1 MENAMRLHRSIFSL
15 FMLGVLLLTG
25 TANAADPLTIDADS
39 QYRFAQS
46 RLDADAFDE
55 AIAEFN
61 RFIHFFPDDP
71 RVPRA
76 RFQTGMAHYRA
87 GRYPAAAAVFDRQ
100 TRNYEGLTLQNES
113 FFMLSRSHADQGRT
127 EQAILDL
134 RNLTAVAADVDVIDR
149 AHYEQGWLHVQQG
162 QWQQADRAFAAVT
175 PANRNRYRI
184 AGLRQSLAAH
194 DAIPTKNP
202 TLAGTF
208 SIVPGGGQ
216 LYCNRYRDSLT
227 AFLVNA
233 GLILAA
239 WEAFDNDLPALGG
252 VITFVEFGFY
262 AGNIYGAVSSAHK
275 FNRDRVDAFK
285 SHLNRNRP
293 MPFLSLA
300 PAPGGAAL
308 LLSFDF

>member
-1 MENAMRLHRSIFSL
+1 MRFHRPIASL
-15 FMLGVLLLTG
+15 FVMGIFLLAG
-25 TANAADPLTIDADS
+25 IANASDVLTIDADS

-46 RLDADAFDE
+46 RLDADASDE

-76 RFQTGMAHYRA
+76 RFLTGMAHYRA

-100 TRNYEGLTLQNES
+100 TVDYEGLPLQNEA
-113 FFMLSRSHADQGRT
+113 FFMLSRSHAAQGKI
-127 EQAILDL
+127 EQAQLDL
-134 RNLTAVAADVDVIDR
+134 HNLMAVAAKVDVIDR
-149 AHYEQGWLHVQQG
+149 SRYEQGWLHLEQG
-162 QWQQADRAFAAVT
+162 QWQQADRAFEAIT
-175 PANRNRYRI
+175 PANRSRYRI
-184 AGLRQSLAAH
+184 AHLRRSLAAY
-194 DAIPTKNP
+194 DEIPTKNP
-202 TLAGTF
+202 TLAGTL

-216 LYCNRYRDSLT
+216 FYCNRYRDGLT

-239 WEAFDNDLPALGG
+239 WEAFDNDLPALGS

-275 FNRDRVDAFK
+275 FNRDRMDAFK
-285 SHLNRNRP
+285 NRLNRNRSIP
-293 MPFLSLA
+293 LSLS

-308 LLSFDF
+308 LLSFHF

>member
-1 MENAMRLHRSIFSL
+1 MRFHRPIFFL
-15 FMLGVLLLTG
+15 FVLGVLLPTG
-25 TANAADPLTIDADS
+25 FANAADPLTIDADS

-46 RLDADAFDE
+46 SLDAGAFDE

-71 RVPRA
+71 RIPRA
-76 RFQTGMAHYRA
+76 RFQTGIAHYRA

-100 TRNYEGLTLQNES
+100 TRNYEGLPLQNEAY
-113 FFMLSRSHADQGRT
+113 FMLSRSHADQGRI

-134 RNLTAVAADVDVIDR
+134 HNLTAVAADVDVIDR
-149 AHYEQGWLHVQQG
+149 ARYEQGWLHVQQG
-162 QWQQADRAFAAVT
+162 QWQQADRAFDAIT
-175 PANRNRYRI
+175 SANRNGYRI
-184 AGLRQSLAAH
+184 ADLRQSLAAH
-194 DAIPTKNP
+194 DAIPTKSP
-202 TLAGTF
+202 TLAGTL

-216 LYCNRYRDSLT
+216 LYCNRYRDALT

-285 SHLNRNRP
+285 SHLNGNRP
-293 MPFLSLA
+293 MPLSLA

>member
-1 MENAMRLHRSIFSL
+1 MESAMRFHRPIVPL
-15 FMLGVLLLTG
+15 FVIGIILLAG
-25 TANAADPLTIDADS
+25 IAKAADVLTIDADS

-46 RLDADAFDE
+46 RLAAGALDE

-61 RFIHFFPDDP
+61 RFIHFFPEDP

-100 TRNYEGLTLQNES
+100 TVNYEDLPLTNEA
-113 FFMLSRSHADQGRT
+113 FFMLSRSHAAQGKS
-127 EQAILDL
+127 EQALLDL
-134 RNLTAVAADVDVIDR
+134 HNLMAVAANVDVIDR
-149 AHYEQGWLHVQQG
+149 ARYEQGWLHVEQG
-162 QWQQADRAFAAVT
+162 QWQQADRAFDAIT
-175 PANRNRYRI
+175 PANRSRYRI
-184 AGLRQSLAAH
+184 ADLRRSLAAH
-194 DAIPTKNP
+194 DAIQTKNP
-202 TLAGTF
+202 TLAGTL
-208 SIVPGGGQ
+208 SIVPGVGQ
-216 LYCNRYRDSLT
+216 FYCNRYRDGLT
-227 AFLVNA
+227 AFLINA

-275 FNRDRVDAFK
+275 FNRDRMDAFK
-285 SHLNRNRP
+285 NRLNRNRS
-293 MPFLSLA
+293 MPLSLA